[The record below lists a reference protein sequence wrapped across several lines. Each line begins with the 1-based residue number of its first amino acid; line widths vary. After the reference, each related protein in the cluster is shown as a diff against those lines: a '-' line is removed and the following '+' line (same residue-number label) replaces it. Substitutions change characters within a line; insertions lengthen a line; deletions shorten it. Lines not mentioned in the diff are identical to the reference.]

1 MKTNST
7 ISRLVLAGCAATLAI
22 GAVSPALAQS
32 YAPPPPSGQA
42 YDDQGHYYYDSC
54 RRDTNDRAVGG
65 GILGLAA
72 GAIAGSNLAGRH
84 NRSEGT
90 VVGGVLGALVGSQVG
105 RSTAACTPDYSYAPP
120 PARIYHRARP
130 AYGYYDGP
138 VYAEPPPALPPSYYD
153 NGPANYD
160 NRGPATSNDGCQN
173 VESKI
178 RMPDGRTQTR
188 LVRTCPDSNGRYQIV
203 D

>member
-7 ISRLVLAGCAATLAI
+7 ISRLLLAGCVATLAI
-22 GAVSPALAQS
+22 GAVSPAFAQS
-32 YAPPPPSGQA
+32 YAPPSGQA
-42 YDDQGHYYYDSC
+42 YDDQGHYYYDAC
-54 RRDTNDRAVGG
+54 RRDTNNRAVGG
-65 GILGLAA
+65 GLLGLAA

-84 NRSEGT
+84 NRDEGT

-105 RSTAACTPDYSYAPP
+105 KSTAACAPQYDYA

-130 AYGYYDGP
+130 GYGYYDGP
-138 VYAEPPPALPPSYYD
+138 VYAEPPAAPQPSYYN
-153 NGPANYD
+153 NGPASYD
-160 NRGPATSNDGCQN
+160 NSAPSTSNDGCQN

>member
-1 MKTNST
+1 MKTNSI
-7 ISRLVLAGCAATLAI
+7 ISRLLLVGCAASLAI
-22 GAVSPALAQS
+22 GAVTPAFAQS
-32 YAPPPPSGQA
+32 YAPPPPPSGQA

-54 RRDTNDRAVGG
+54 RRDTNERAVGG

-105 RSTAACTPDYSYAPP
+105 RSTAACTPDYGYTPP
-120 PARIYHRARP
+120 PARIYHRVRP
-130 AYGYYDGP
+130 AYGYYDRP
-138 VYAEPPPALPPSYYD
+138 AYAEPPPPAPSYYD
-153 NGPANYD
+153 NGPYSN
-160 NRGPATSNDGCQN
+160 GPATSNDGCQN